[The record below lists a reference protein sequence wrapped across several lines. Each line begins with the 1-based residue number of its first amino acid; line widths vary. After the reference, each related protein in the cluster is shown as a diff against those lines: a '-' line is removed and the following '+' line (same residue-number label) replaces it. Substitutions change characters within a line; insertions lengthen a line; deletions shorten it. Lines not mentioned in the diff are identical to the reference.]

1 MMDYYKILGVDK
13 NASQQVIKTAYKK
26 LALKWHPDRNKS
38 PEAEAKFKEI
48 NKAYEVL
55 SDKEKRQAY
64 DQFGEAAF
72 RQNGASGY
80 GSRQGPFTY
89 TYTSEGGNPFGGV
102 GFGGFSDP
110 FDIFEQFFGF
120 HSPGSRRRK
129 PKPLYQI
136 KLAFTEAVKG
146 TEKNLIIKGK
156 QKKVRIPA
164 GIDDGMK
171 ISFSDFN
178 ILVRVEPDPDYKRQ
192 GQDIFYEKKISFP
205 EAVFGGETEIKT
217 LDGSIKVR
225 IKPGTKGGSMLRLRG
240 RGIPYLKSSQRGD
253 FYIIFKI
260 SVPAKV
266 SSKAKKLLEE
276 LKKEL

>member
-1 MMDYYKILGVDK
+1 MDYYKVLGVERD
-13 NASQQVIKTAYKK
+13 ASQQAIKAAYRK

-38 PEAEAKFKEI
+38 PEAEKKFKEI

-55 SDKEKRQAY
+55 SDREKRQTY

-72 RQNGASGY
+72 RQGGQGGY
-80 GSRQGPFTY
+80 GTGQGPFTY
-89 TYTSEGGNPFGGV
+89 TYTSRGGNPFSGAD
-102 GFGGFSDP
+102 FGGFSDP

-120 HSPGSRRRK
+120 HSPAGRRTK
-129 PKPLYQI
+129 PKSLYQI
-136 KLAFTEAVKG
+136 KITFKEAVKG

-156 QKKVRIPA
+156 QKKIRIPA

-192 GQDIFYEKKISFP
+192 GQDIFYEKEISFP

-217 LDGSIKVR
+217 LDGDIKVR
-225 IKPGTKGGSMLRLRG
+225 VRPGTRSGSMLRLRG
-240 RGIPYLKSSQRGD
+240 KGIPYLRSSQRGD

-260 SVPAKV
+260 NVPSQV
-266 SSKAKKLLEE
+266 SPKAKRLLEE
-276 LKKEL
+276 LKGEL